1 MKIAKDKVV
10 SIDYTLTNDNG
21 QVLDTS
27 DGREPLAYLHGHGNI
42 IPGLE
47 EELTGKEAGDKMDVT
62 VPPEKAYGVRNEQ
75 LMVQVDKSQFD
86 PNVELKPG
94 MEFQT
99 QDQNGVHYFR
109 LDKIMGDTVFLDG
122 NHPLAGET
130 LTFAVEIKDVR
141 EATKEELEHG
151 HVHGPGGHQ
160 H

>member
-62 VPPEKAYGVRNEQ
+62 VPPEKAYGARNEQ

-109 LDKIMGDTVFLDG
+109 LDKIMGDTVLLDA

-130 LTFAVEIKDVR
+130 LKFAVEIKDVR

>member
-62 VPPEKAYGVRNEQ
+62 VPPEKAYGARNEQ

-109 LDKIMGDTVFLDG
+109 LDKIMGDTVLLDG

-130 LTFAVEIKDVR
+130 LKFAVEIKDVR